1 MWRRGWS
8 GVPGSIVVAII
19 SEALVLAYG
28 GVVHLFQLASGWPPY
43 PWAPN
48 WIAAYFTSLTLLDP
62 LAALLLLA
70 RRTAGLYLAVF
81 VMVTDAGANWYASY
95 YLSHGTAA
103 ARLAQAL
110 ISGLALA
117 SLLIAYQ
124 ARPWMRRC
132 GLSTSPPSS

>member
-1 MWRRGWS
+1 MWRRRWS
-8 GVPGSIVVAII
+8 GVPRGIVVAIT

-28 GVVHLFQLASGWPPY
+28 GVVHLFQLVSGWPPY
-43 PWAPN
+43 PWAPH
-48 WIAAYFTSLTLLDP
+48 WLAAYFTSLTLLDP

-70 RRTAGLYLAVF
+70 RRAAGLYLAAF

-95 YLSHGTAA
+95 YLPHGTAA
-103 ARLAQAL
+103 TKLAQAL

-124 ARPWMRRC
+124 ARPWTRQSCLGM
-132 GLSTSPPSS
+132 SPPSS